1 MLTTRAIGL
10 DGVDIKDDDK
20 DDIRR
25 GLAYQLRTAFII
37 GPQKYFRL
45 ILNFPASVGMST
57 AEVFRLIDALQTAA
71 KAKYVS
77 AHPPARM
84 HLSR

>member
-1 MLTTRAIGL
+1 MLSRL
-10 DGVDIKDDDK
+10 DEVDIKDDGKD

-25 GLAYQLRTAFII
+25 GLAYQSRTAFII

-71 KAKYVS
+71 KAEYVS
-77 AHPPARM
+77 THPPLQMR
-84 HLSR
+84 LSR